1 VPAAGLVVLRRLI
14 LVGIACLG
22 IVVLSS
28 ASAAPSRRDAAAA
41 TKVIWMTDDGY
52 TTQDL
57 TDTTSGKTWTY
68 TNTTRWHEVWRVGIR
83 LGTGRAPLTILLG
96 SGTTRWAEPGSWI
109 RFTAHSHDP
118 YTSSGQ
124 DCTYAKAFT
133 DYSHNLGPAQPYLQ
147 GVTAHE
153 AKLTW
158 NTQRGAEFC
167 AAPAGYE
174 PAKGY
179 SRAELFSQT
188 WMNHRLVNLA
198 TIPANG
204 DDSTSVQKV
213 VGFAVAPSTGTAVPV
228 DHETFRVATHEP

>member
-1 VPAAGLVVLRRLI
+1 
-14 LVGIACLG
+14 
-22 IVVLSS
+22 
-28 ASAAPSRRDAAAA
+28 
-41 TKVIWMTDDGY
+41 MTDDGY

-96 SGTTRWAEPGSWI
+96 SGTTRWAEPGPWI

-124 DCTYAKAFT
+124 DCTYAKTFT

-213 VGFAVAPSTGTAVPV
+213 VGFAVAPSNRNRCPGRPRDLQGRDARALIHARLGGSTRTSAGDASARPRTCAVA
-228 DHETFRVATHEP
+228 VAVAGRPNA